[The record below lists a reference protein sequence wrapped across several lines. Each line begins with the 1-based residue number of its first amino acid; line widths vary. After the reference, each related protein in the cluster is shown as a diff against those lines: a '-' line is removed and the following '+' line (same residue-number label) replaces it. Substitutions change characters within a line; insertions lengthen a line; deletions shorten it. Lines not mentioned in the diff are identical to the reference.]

1 VKVVKIFRLV
11 DVIKLKT
18 LGILEENTSEE
29 TSKSQQFAQA
39 AG

>member
-1 VKVVKIFRLV
+1 VKVVKIFRLAN
-11 DVIKLKT
+11 VIKLKT
-18 LGILEENTSEE
+18 IGILEENKSEE